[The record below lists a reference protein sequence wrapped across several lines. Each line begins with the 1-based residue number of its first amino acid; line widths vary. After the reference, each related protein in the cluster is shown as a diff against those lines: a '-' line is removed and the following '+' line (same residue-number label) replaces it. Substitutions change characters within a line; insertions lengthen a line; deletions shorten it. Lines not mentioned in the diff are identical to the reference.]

1 MKTRQE
7 AIPRTPIDVLSLAK
21 QIASSRGWKV
31 GRQTE
36 MEVEVTTGISMRSM
50 GETVR
55 VAAVAHPTIPGS
67 SLVTVTS
74 SARLQVYDFGK
85 SESDVDVMMAGL
97 LQGPR
102 YLSTAP
108 TVRPAG
114 STVGARKFCA
124 NCGASMTM
132 KVRFCPS
139 CGQPA
144 D

>member
-1 MKTRQE
+1 
-7 AIPRTPIDVLSLAK
+7 
-21 QIASSRGWKV
+21 
-31 GRQTE
+31 
-36 MEVEVTTGISMRSM
+36 MEVEVTTRISVRSM

-55 VAAVAHPTIPGS
+55 VTAASHPTIPGS

-85 SESDVDVMMAGL
+85 SESDVDVMMSGL
-97 LQGPR
+97 LQGPGH
-102 YLSTAP
+102 LLTAP

-114 STVGARKFCA
+114 STVGTRKFCA
-124 NCGASMTM
+124 NCGTSMTM